1 MKVTQSS
8 LKDRSAKQK
17 KIGDLNESLV
27 NIWPFYFRSKDYFS
41 ILWPFIDFDP
51 YGIAIR
57 PLYNQEGDDHSILF
71 PLSSWNT
78 NTKSGWV
85 FNTVWFPG
93 TFLFLPL
100 VVHREKKNNDI
111 FQMYTPLFI
120 RIVKH
125 PDWAQYKKK
134 NISFAPGGKTRT
146 ESVMNGVLYAGNTD
160 IVCIHDCA
168 RPFITAENID
178 DVVNA
183 VYETGASCACK
194 AVTDTIKYTD
204 EKGTVQYTPKRDRLI
219 AVQTP
224 QVFRKDIYLVAAAMG
239 KKNKLTATDDTTLAE
254 AAGFKVKY
262 VNIGDNNDKLT
273 TAEDIKRAKA
283 RIFLDERTKE
293 GSK

>member
-1 MKVTQSS
+1 MILSVENNTDKNKRRVTAVIVAAGTGQRMGGVEKP
-8 LKDRSAKQK
+8 LIKL
-17 KIGDLNESLV
+17 GHGTV
-27 NIWPFYFRSKDYFS
+27 FS
-41 ILWPFIDFDP
+41 MVLDAFEKCETVTDIVVVCRDSTRLAP
-51 YGIAIR
+51 IAI
-57 PLYNQEGDDHSILF
+57 N
-71 PLSSWNT
+71 
-78 NTKSGWV
+78 
-85 FNTVWFPG
+85 
-93 TFLFLPL
+93 
-100 VVHREKKNNDI
+100 
-111 FQMYTPLFI
+111 
-120 RIVKH
+120 
-125 PDWAQYKKK
+125 YKKK

-178 DVVNA
+178 EVVNA

-204 EKGTVQYTPKRDRLI
+204 EKGNVEYTPKRDRLI

-283 RIFLDERTKE
+283 RIFLEERTKE